1 MPIIIKELIVRTT
14 VTAANEN
21 SKGTEKKNAS
31 ENALIEGLNELAK
44 MIKDKNER

>member
-14 VTAANEN
+14 VTSTNEN
-21 SKGTEKKNAS
+21 SKGKSGKIATENS
-31 ENALIEGLNELAK
+31 LIEGLNALAK

>member
-14 VTAANEN
+14 VTSANEN
-21 SKGTEKKNAS
+21 SKGASKKNAS
-31 ENALIEGLNELAK
+31 ENALIVGLNELAK